1 MSQKA
6 PSVSFHF
13 TTLFSS
19 PDFDGI
25 WRPIIFESNSLRKVL
40 IMQQQ
45 EDGSPVSSIL
55 EKPMA
60 DENGGNSSDP
70 YISVRSLWKVFGRNP
85 ERVLQPEF
93 ADRDKAFFQNEFGNV
108 VGLRDVN
115 FEVRKGE
122 TFVIMGL
129 SGSGKSTLVRC
140 LLRLIEPTSG
150 EIIISGEDITG
161 MTDKEL
167 VDFRRAKIAMVFQ
180 HYGLMPHRNVL
191 DNAAWGLEVQG
202 VTKEE
207 RYERTRKTLEIVGL
221 GGWEDSYPRQLSG
234 GMQQRVGL
242 ARALVVNT
250 DILLMDEPFSGLDPL
265 IRRQMQDEL
274 LNLQTELQK
283 TIVFITHDLNEAL
296 KLGDHIAIMHDGA
309 VAQIGSPE
317 DIVLRPEDEYVG
329 DFTQDVRLESVLTA
343 TKVMVGPK
351 ATVMGRQG
359 PRAALH
365 TIGESDG
372 DVAWVVDSHE
382 KYVGLLTISSA
393 ERALR
398 AGVKR
403 FDEAWDYVDSNYLPV
418 SPVTTF
424 DALIP
429 IAMSSDFPIPVVD
442 AENTLVGEVH
452 RSALAE
458 AIAETSSVDQDYAA
472 NAAMNAANA
481 AESGEDAPSQ

>member
-1 MSQKA
+1 MQNRETA
-6 PSVSFHF
+6 QPSSGD
-13 TTLFSS
+13 SS
-19 PDFDGI
+19 PGETSTVAVEN
-25 WRPIIFESNSLRKVL
+25 ESA
-40 IMQQQ
+40 
-45 EDGSPVSSIL
+45 G
-55 EKPMA
+55 
-60 DENGGNSSDP
+60 SDP
-70 YISVRSLWKVFGRNP
+70 YISVKSLWKVFGRNP
-85 ERVLQPEF
+85 DRVLQPEY
-93 ADRDKAFFQNEFGNV
+93 ADKDKSFFQSEFGNV

-115 FEVRKGE
+115 FDVRKGE
-122 TFVIMGL
+122 TFVVMGL

-140 LLRLIEPTSG
+140 LLRLIDPTSG
-150 EIIISGEDITG
+150 EVVIDGEDITK
-161 MTDKEL
+161 MSDKEL
-167 VDFRRAKIAMVFQ
+167 EAFRRAKIAMVFQ

-191 DNAAWGLEVQG
+191 DNASWGLEVQG
-202 VTKEE
+202 VAKDE
-207 RYERTRKTLEIVGL
+207 RNERTRKTLALVGL
-221 GGWEDSYPRQLSG
+221 AGWEESYPRQLSG

-242 ARALVVNT
+242 ARALVVDT

-343 TKVMVGPK
+343 TKVMVAPK

-372 DVAWVVDSHE
+372 DVAWVVDSRE
-382 KYVGLLTISSA
+382 KYMGLLSISSA

-398 AGVKR
+398 SGVKR
-403 FDEAWDYVDSNYLPV
+403 FDEAWEFVDRDYLPV
-418 SPVTTF
+418 SPTTTF
-424 DALIP
+424 DSLIP

-442 AENTLVGEVH
+442 GANILVGEVH

-458 AIAETSSVDQDYAA
+458 ALAETSSVDPDYEA
-472 NAAMNAANA
+472 NAAMNAAIA
-481 AESGEDAPSQ
+481 AVATESEASESRSETPGSNI

>member
-1 MSQKA
+1 MQNQSNPGDGLESVALQNTSA
-6 PSVSFHF
+6 PESESV
-13 TTLFSS
+13 
-19 PDFDGI
+19 G
-25 WRPIIFESNSLRKVL
+25 N
-40 IMQQQ
+40 
-45 EDGSPVSSIL
+45 DGS
-55 EKPMA
+55 
-60 DENGGNSSDP
+60 P
-70 YISVRSLWKVFGRNP
+70 YISVASLWKVFGRNP
-85 ERVLQPEF
+85 ERVMGSEH
-93 ADRDKAFFQNEFGNV
+93 ADKDKSFFQSEYGNV
-108 VGLRDVN
+108 VGLRDVS
-115 FEVRKGE
+115 FDVRKGE
-122 TFVIMGL
+122 TFVVMGL

-140 LLRLIEPTSG
+140 LLRLIEPTAGDIVIAG
-150 EIIISGEDITG
+150 ENVTR

-202 VTKEE
+202 VEKEN
-207 RYERTRKTLEIVGL
+207 RQDRTRKVLDMVGL
-221 GGWEDSYPRQLSG
+221 AGWEDAYPRQLSG

-242 ARALVVNT
+242 ARALVVDT

-296 KLGDHIAIMHDGA
+296 KLGDQIAIMHDGA

-343 TKVMVGPK
+343 SKVMVSPK

-372 DVAWVVDSHE
+372 DVAWVVDSRE
-382 KYVGLLTISSA
+382 KYVGLLSISNA

-403 FDEAWDYVDSNYLPV
+403 FDEAWDYVDRSYLPV
-418 SPVTTF
+418 SPDTTF
-424 DALIP
+424 DSLIP
-429 IAMSSDFPIPVVD
+429 IAMSSDFPIPVVNGG
-442 AENTLVGEVH
+442 NTLVGEVQ

-458 AIAETSSVDQDYAA
+458 ALAETSTVDPDYVA
-472 NAAMNAANA
+472 NAAMNAAIA
-481 AESGEDAPSQ
+481 AENEATDS

>member
-1 MSQKA
+1 MQNNDDSRSGNGVNAPTTPVAERGESQVGSSGDNDA
-6 PSVSFHF
+6 YVSV
-13 TTLFSS
+13 
-19 PDFDGI
+19 
-25 WRPIIFESNSLRKVL
+25 K
-40 IMQQQ
+40 
-45 EDGSPVSSIL
+45 
-55 EKPMA
+55 
-60 DENGGNSSDP
+60 
-70 YISVRSLWKVFGRNP
+70 SLWKVFGKNP
-85 ERVLQPEF
+85 ERVLEPEF
-93 ADRDKAFFQNEFGNV
+93 ADKDKGFFQSEMGNV
-108 VGLRDVN
+108 VGLRDVS
-115 FEVRKGE
+115 FDVRKGE
-122 TFVIMGL
+122 TFVVMGL

-140 LLRLIEPTSG
+140 LLRLIEPTTG
-150 EIIISGEDITG
+150 EVVIDGQDITK

-202 VTKEE
+202 VGKEE

-221 GGWEDSYPRQLSG
+221 SGWEDSYPRQLSG

-242 ARALVVNT
+242 ARALVVDT

-296 KLGDHIAIMHDGA
+296 KLGDHIAIMHDGE

-343 TKVMVGPK
+343 GKVMVSPK
-351 ATVMGRQG
+351 ATVMGHQG

-365 TIGESDG
+365 TIGQSDG
-372 DVAWVVDSHE
+372 DVAWVVDRQE
-382 KYVGLLTISSA
+382 RYIGLLSISST
-393 ERALR
+393 EQALR

-403 FDEAWDYVDSNYLPV
+403 MDQAWDYVDRNYLPV
-418 SPVTTF
+418 SPATTF

-442 AENTLVGEVH
+442 DQKILVGEVH

-458 AIAETSSVDQDYAA
+458 ALAETSTVDQDYAA
-472 NAAMNAANA
+472 NAALNAVIA
-481 AESGEDAPSQ
+481 AESSETG

>member
-1 MSQKA
+1 MQNQDIA
-6 PSVSFHF
+6 GTEP
-13 TTLFSS
+13 
-19 PDFDGI
+19 
-25 WRPIIFESNSLRKVL
+25 ESNDLPDTAPADS
-40 IMQQQ
+40 QN
-45 EDGSPVSSIL
+45 G
-55 EKPMA
+55 A
-60 DENGGNSSDP
+60 DENGN
-70 YISVRSLWKVFGRNP
+70 YITVKSLWKVFGRNP
-85 ERVLQPEF
+85 ERVLQPEY
-93 ADRDKAFFQNEFGNV
+93 ADKDKGFFQSEFGNV

-115 FEVRKGE
+115 FEVKRGE

-140 LLRLIEPTSG
+140 LLRLIDPTSG
-150 EIIISGEDITG
+150 AIVIDGEDITK
-161 MTDKEL
+161 MNDKEL

-180 HYGLMPHRNVL
+180 HYGLLPHRNVL
-191 DNAAWGLEVQG
+191 DNASWGLEVQG
-202 VTKEE
+202 IEKEE
-207 RYERTRKTLEIVGL
+207 RYARTRKALATVGL
-221 GGWEDSYPRQLSG
+221 AGWEQSYPRQLSG

-242 ARALVVNT
+242 ARALVVDT

-329 DFTQDVRLESVLTA
+329 DFTQDVRLESILSA
-343 TKVMVGPK
+343 NKVMVTPK
-351 ATVMGRQG
+351 ATLMGRQG

-382 KYVGLLTISSA
+382 KYVGLLSISAA

-403 FDEAWDYVDSNYLPV
+403 FDEAWDYVDREYLPV
-418 SPVTTF
+418 APTTTF

-442 AENTLVGEVH
+442 EENTLVGEVH
-452 RSALAE
+452 RGALAE
-458 AIAETSSVDQDYAA
+458 ALAETSTVDQDYEA
-472 NAAMNAANA
+472 NAALNAAIA
-481 AESGEDAPSQ
+481 AENGAENGENGEQS

>member
-1 MSQKA
+1 MQNQE
-6 PSVSFHF
+6 
-13 TTLFSS
+13 TTQTSS
-19 PDFDGI
+19 GDSSLVETSTAVVDT
-25 WRPIIFESNSLRKVL
+25 ESA
-40 IMQQQ
+40 
-45 EDGSPVSSIL
+45 GSI
-55 EKPMA
+55 
-60 DENGGNSSDP
+60 P
-70 YISVRSLWKVFGRNP
+70 YISVKSLWKVFGRNP
-85 ERVLQPEF
+85 ERVLRPEY
-93 ADRDKAFFQNEFGNV
+93 ADKGKSFFQSEFGNV

-122 TFVIMGL
+122 TFVVMGL

-140 LLRLIEPTSG
+140 LLRLIDPTSG
-150 EIIISGEDITG
+150 EVVIGGEDITK
-161 MTDKEL
+161 MNDKEL
-167 VDFRRAKIAMVFQ
+167 EAFRRAKIAMVFQ
-180 HYGLMPHRNVL
+180 HYGLLPHRNVL

-202 VTKEE
+202 VAKEE
-207 RYERTRKTLEIVGL
+207 RYERTRKVLALVGL
-221 GGWEDSYPRQLSG
+221 AGWEDSYPRQLSG

-296 KLGDHIAIMHDGA
+296 KLGDHIAIMHDGE

-343 TKVMVGPK
+343 SKVMVGPK

-372 DVAWVVDSHE
+372 DVAWVVDSRE
-382 KYVGLLTISSA
+382 KYMGLLSIASA

-398 AGVKR
+398 SGVKR
-403 FDEAWDYVDSNYLPV
+403 FDEAWEFVDRDYLPV
-418 SPVTTF
+418 APTTTF
-424 DALIP
+424 DSLIP

-442 AENTLVGEVH
+442 SSNTLVGEVH

-458 AIAETSSVDQDYAA
+458 ALAETSSIDTDYEA
-472 NAAMNAANA
+472 NAAMNAAIA
-481 AESGEDAPSQ
+481 AESDSVQAQEI

>member
-1 MSQKA
+1 MQNQEIA
-6 PSVSFHF
+6 GTEP
-13 TTLFSS
+13 
-19 PDFDGI
+19 
-25 WRPIIFESNSLRKVL
+25 ESNGIPDTAPATS
-40 IMQQQ
+40 QNNG
-45 EDGSPVSSIL
+45 E
-55 EKPMA
+55 
-60 DENGGNSSDP
+60 ENGN
-70 YISVRSLWKVFGRNP
+70 YIAVKSLWKVFGRNP
-85 ERVLQPEF
+85 ERVLQPEY
-93 ADRDKAFFQNEFGNV
+93 ADKDKGFFQSEFGNV

-115 FEVRKGE
+115 FEVKRGE

-140 LLRLIEPTSG
+140 LLRLIDPTSG
-150 EIIISGEDITG
+150 AIVIDGEDITK
-161 MTDKEL
+161 MNDKEL

-180 HYGLMPHRNVL
+180 HYGLLPHRNVL
-191 DNAAWGLEVQG
+191 DNASWGLEVQG
-202 VTKEE
+202 IEKEE
-207 RYERTRKTLEIVGL
+207 RYARTRKALATVGL
-221 GGWEDSYPRQLSG
+221 AGWEQSYPRQLSG

-242 ARALVVNT
+242 ARALVVDT

-329 DFTQDVRLESVLTA
+329 DFTQDVRLESILSA
-343 TKVMVGPK
+343 SKVMVTPK
-351 ATVMGRQG
+351 ATLMGRQG

-382 KYVGLLTISSA
+382 KYVGLLSISAA

-403 FDEAWDYVDSNYLPV
+403 FDEAWDYVDREYLPV
-418 SPVTTF
+418 APTTTF

-442 AENTLVGEVH
+442 EENTLVGEVH
-452 RSALAE
+452 RGALAE
-458 AIAETSSVDQDYAA
+458 ALAETSTVDQDYEA
-472 NAAMNAANA
+472 NAALNAAIA
-481 AESGEDAPSQ
+481 AENGDENGENGEQS